1 MGVEVSQRAVLADDD
16 WFYIFAYRGGLYIL
30 RGVANLVAISQTQ
43 KRLNL
48 ANLSKKFI
56 EQALLWRDYL
66 RRRAVY
72 AVIDGFAVF
81 RRVVFEQI
89 SL

>member
-1 MGVEVSQRAVLADDD
+1 MGAEVSRRAILADDD
-16 WFYIFAYRGGLYIL
+16 WFYIFDYCSGLYIL
-30 RGVANLVAISQTQ
+30 RGIANSVAILQTQ

-48 ANLSKKFI
+48 ANLSEKFI
-56 EQALLWRDYL
+56 EQALFWRYYL

-81 RRVVFEQI
+81 RRVVFE
-89 SL
+89 